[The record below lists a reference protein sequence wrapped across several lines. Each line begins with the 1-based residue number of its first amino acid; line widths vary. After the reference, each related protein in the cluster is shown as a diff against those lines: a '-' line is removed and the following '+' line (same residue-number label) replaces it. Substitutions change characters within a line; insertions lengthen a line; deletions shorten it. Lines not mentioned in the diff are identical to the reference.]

1 MTAAADVVVV
11 GAGPTG
17 LTLAAQLRRFGVT
30 VRVIDRQ
37 LDRAHESRAL
47 VMQPRTLELLRGLGI
62 AQTLIERGND
72 AIQLRMHFGNRVVAM
87 RLFDIGLEDSAYPF
101 LLFISQAETEAVLSE
116 HLACVGVQVERGVEL
131 LALTAGAKEV
141 TCTLRH
147 QGGRVEQVRPR
158 YLIGCVPAY
167 AIVASVGVVA
177 LTRRWTILVPVIVA
191 LVAVS
196 AATAT
201 SITRDPGNEDYRA
214 AARFIDEAARGGDAI
229 GFSPAWARTGV
240 LVYLRKLRGD
250 ASERLPVDVALA
262 PNGSA
267 DQVGDIFAREVEPAE
282 LVRRLHAYP
291 RLWVVGYR
299 VSGWHPTPEPMKQVE
314 RGFVER
320 RYKRLLQRT
329 FGILQV
335 KLYEW
340 RNAAT

>member
-1 MTAAADVVVV
+1 MSLRAITRR
-11 GAGPTG
+11 
-17 LTLAAQLRRFGVT
+17 LTNW
-30 VRVIDRQ
+30 
-37 LDRAHESRAL
+37 ERAL
-47 VMQPRTLELLRGLGI
+47 LI
-62 AQTLIERGND
+62 AW
-72 AIQLRMHFGNRVVAM
+72 
-87 RLFDIGLEDSAYPF
+87 
-101 LLFISQAETEAVLSE
+101 
-116 HLACVGVQVERGVEL
+116 L
-131 LALTAGAKEV
+131 LAPPLILGLV
-141 TCTLRH
+141 SL
-147 QGGRVEQVRPR
+147 GWPLFRPR

-214 AARFIDEAARGGDAI
+214 AARFIDEAARDGDAI